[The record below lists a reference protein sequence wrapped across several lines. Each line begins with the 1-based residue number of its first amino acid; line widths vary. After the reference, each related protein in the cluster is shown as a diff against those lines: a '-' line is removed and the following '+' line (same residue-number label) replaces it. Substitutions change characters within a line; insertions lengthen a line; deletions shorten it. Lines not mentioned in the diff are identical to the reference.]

1 MKITK
6 KCPFTQAV
14 NTLDL
19 NITQDQVDAWH
30 AGGYIQEIMPHLSP
44 DEREFLISGAAPG
57 EWEKQF
63 SHDGEEEDQD
73 EDVPNQYQG
82 SSLNRE
88 DPSIHMKSK
97 TLPIFKRWVA
107 KATPENIKFVDS
119 VYAVAE
125 QNYKAGGDEIVEC
138 LAPKDIIKEFTSLK
152 EIQAYVGLKIE
163 ESLNSRWGDDDDKE
177 LARSIRFD
185 QAAWNSL
192 EVPV

>member
-73 EDVPNQYQG
+73 EDVPNQSGWHYQP
-82 SSLNRE
+82 
-88 DPSIHMKSK
+88 D
-97 TLPIFKRWVA
+97 
-107 KATPENIKFVDS
+107 FVES
-119 VYAVAE
+119 
-125 QNYKAGGDEIVEC
+125 
-138 LAPKDIIKEFTSLK
+138 
-152 EIQAYVGLKIE
+152 E
-163 ESLNSRWGDDDDKE
+163 EGH
-177 LARSIRFD
+177 
-185 QAAWNSL
+185 AAFQRMIDNA
-192 EVPV
+192 